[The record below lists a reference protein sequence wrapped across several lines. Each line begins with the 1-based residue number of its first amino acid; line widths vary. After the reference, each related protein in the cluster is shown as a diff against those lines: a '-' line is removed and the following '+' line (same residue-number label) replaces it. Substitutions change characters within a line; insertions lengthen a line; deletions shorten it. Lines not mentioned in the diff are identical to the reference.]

1 MLKLV
6 DRLVERGWIDR
17 WGFIGFAFGGAVL
30 IIFAKAFNVDPV
42 WVAIGAA
49 GAIVLYAVIVQ
60 RSGTGRL
67 RGDQAGDNCYY
78 LGLIFTLVS
87 LAHAIFTFD
96 PVNTA
101 TTIIQGFGVALATTI
116 VGLVLRVF
124 FNQTR
129 ADVVEVEDTA
139 RLELADTA
147 GRLKSELSQIVVS
160 MNDFGR
166 QMRQSLEE
174 MQGEVA
180 TTLTEVKTE
189 AATVVK
195 AQADDATSRSKRL
208 LTATD
213 KVVSG
218 FERSASSFSQLEA
231 SHSGLA
237 DSIASIEQ
245 AAGSTRM
252 TLEEIASQ
260 ASELQEMQRGMS
272 GTVSTVNDVALQV
285 LQQVH
290 AFDEAASRFEQQM
303 SARFD
308 ALKAVPEDIA
318 RDTANGIEASLT
330 RLTASLDALVEKQD
344 QISREAVAM
353 AARQNEALEAEL
365 TRSRELVGKV
375 HGALVDMTG
384 QLVERLEERK
394 S

>member
-30 IIFAKAFNVDPV
+30 IIFAKAFNADPV

-290 AFDEAASRFEQQM
+290 AFDGAASRFEQQM